1 MWSKPEVKQPNFNQ
15 CNVTELNS
23 KETIEVN
30 GGSIGTCLGAGY
42 TCDTSSGGGKVGT
55 CLVVGYSCNT
65 TKGGF

>member
-42 TCDTSSGGGKVGT
+42 TIKIMYHV
-55 CLVVGYSCNT
+55 
-65 TKGGF
+65 